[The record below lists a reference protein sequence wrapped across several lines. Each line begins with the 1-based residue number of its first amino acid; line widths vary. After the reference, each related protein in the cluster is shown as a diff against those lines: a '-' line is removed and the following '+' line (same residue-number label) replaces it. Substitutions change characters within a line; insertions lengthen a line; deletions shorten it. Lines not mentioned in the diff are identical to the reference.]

1 MSNQLLE
8 KRVAILAADGF
19 EQSELEGPM
28 KALVEA
34 GATVSIVSPKKD
46 KIQGMHHADKGDRFD
61 VLVTSMP
68 SQQNLQSA
76 GLALVMLVAIS
87 NSLEQLAP
95 LVPALLAILPTVVPG
110 QVYCVSSST
119 TP

>member
-1 MSNQLLE
+1 MRVLLDE
-8 KRVAILAADGF
+8 CLPRKLGRLLAGHQVMTVPQAGL
-19 EQSELEGPM
+19 SGLKNG
-28 KALVEA
+28 ALLAQAA
-34 GATVSIVSPKKD
+34 G
-46 KIQGMHHADKGDRFD
+46 RFD